1 MHFLQTFYLLM
12 IKAKGMTIFDL
23 VLRFNHTAIKF

>member
-1 MHFLQTFYLLM
+1 MHFFQTFYLLM

-23 VLRFNHTAIKF
+23 VLRFNHIAI